1 MRIMHFENDRQF
13 NVYHLKCRMKY
24 RILRVI
30 LLLFILLSIYFLL
43 TEGEENHSRGFTA
56 AELTEIETAKDNVMQ
71 FRYVNKSGETT
82 YAIDKHYAILVQ
94 IKNSEGDLAEEYYLD
109 ENGEPTSCS
118 GYFGISY
125 KYREKKKIIT
135 YLDAKGNPTET
146 VAGYTIVVRSFN
158 DIDQAMDDMYY
169 DDTMKPVKCVDGYYG
184 FRREYDQDGHVEGI
198 IYLDSNGIPTY
209 NSSGYVEE
217 KYCLDKEGRVGKKF
231 YFDASGKAIQLQLGQ
246 SGEAYSYDEDN
257 RITQITYLDS
267 SGNPITTTAGYSI
280 LRKNYYRD
288 GTENTTM
295 YYNTDGKQISFSKH
309 QYGIKHVGNTSLY
322 LNKNGGIKICLDN
335 ILNGYP
341 FMVVIIG
348 ILLCMAL
355 CLVPQKW
362 KGIILLT
369 YVVFIFYET
378 LMFREIG
385 DIRANL
391 VLFSYADIFLTNW
404 KVRVEVINN
413 IWLFVPFG
421 AGLYAIY
428 RKKRV
433 WITAFILSVLIE
445 VIQYFTGLGIA
456 ELDDIFGNTLGGIIG
471 VGFGSVIFYEIGKWK
486 RISKKILI

>member
-1 MRIMHFENDRQF
+1 MPEELIFVTPSNWLANLVRQSF
-13 NVYHLKCRMKY
+13 LKQYPVK
-24 RILRVI
+24 VI
-30 LLLFILLSIYFLL
+30 
-43 TEGEENHSRGFTA
+43 N
-56 AELTEIETAKDNVMQ
+56 N
-71 FRYVNKSGETT
+71 
-82 YAIDKHYAILVQ
+82 
-94 IKNSEGDLAEEYYLD
+94 
-109 ENGEPTSCS
+109 
-118 GYFGISY
+118 GISLEIF
-125 KYREKKKIIT
+125 KPRKGTLREHYNLIDKKIILGVSFSWGYRKGLDVFV
-135 YLDAKGNPTET
+135 YLSEHLSDE
-146 VAGYTIVVRSFN
+146 YQI
-158 DIDQAMDDMYY
+158 ILDQAMDDMYY

-309 QYGIKHVGNTSLY
+309 QYGIKRVGNTSLY

>member
-1 MRIMHFENDRQF
+1 MRIMYFENDRQF

-24 RILRVI
+24 RILGVI

-71 FRYVNKSGETT
+71 FSYVNKSGEIT

-109 ENGEPTSCS
+109 ENGEPISCS

-125 KYREKKKIIT
+125 KHREKKKIIT
-135 YLDAKGNPTET
+135 YLDSKGNPTET

-169 DDTMKPVKCVDGYYG
+169 DATMKPVKCVDGYYG

-209 NSSGYVEE
+209 NTSGYVEE

-246 SGEAYSYDEDN
+246 SGEAYSYDENN

-295 YYNTDGKQISFSKH
+295 YYNTDGKQISLSKH
-309 QYGIKHVGNTSLY
+309 QYGIKRVGNTSLY

-335 ILNGYP
+335 VLNGYP

-355 CLVPQKW
+355 CLLPQKW
-362 KGIILLT
+362 KRIILLA
-369 YVVFIFYET
+369 YMVFIFYET
-378 LMFREIG
+378 LMFRETG
-385 DIRANL
+385 DARANL
-391 VLFSYADIFLTNW
+391 VLFSYADTFLTNW

-413 IWLFVPFG
+413 IWLFIPFG

-445 VIQYFTGLGIA
+445 AIQYFTGLGIA

-471 VGFGSVIFYEIGKWK
+471 VGFGSVIFYEIDKWK
-486 RISKKILI
+486 KISKKI

>member
-1 MRIMHFENDRQF
+1 M
-13 NVYHLKCRMKY
+13 
-24 RILRVI
+24 
-30 LLLFILLSIYFLL
+30 
-43 TEGEENHSRGFTA
+43 
-56 AELTEIETAKDNVMQ
+56 
-71 FRYVNKSGETT
+71 
-82 YAIDKHYAILVQ
+82 
-94 IKNSEGDLAEEYYLD
+94 
-109 ENGEPTSCS
+109 
-118 GYFGISY
+118 
-125 KYREKKKIIT
+125 
-135 YLDAKGNPTET
+135 
-146 VAGYTIVVRSFN
+146 VRSFN

-209 NSSGYVEE
+209 NTSGYVEE
-217 KYCLDKEGRVGKKF
+217 KYCLDKEGRVEKKF

-295 YYNTDGKQISFSKH
+295 YYNTDGKQISLSKH
-309 QYGIKHVGNTSLY
+309 QYGIKRVGNTSLY
-322 LNKNGGIKICLDN
+322 LNKNGRIKICLDN
-335 ILNGYP
+335 VLNGYP

-355 CLVPQKW
+355 SLVPQKW

-391 VLFSYADIFLTNW
+391 VLFSYADTFLTNW